1 MLPDWVRLPAHSTSS
16 VVGVKASASSRADT
30 TRLNRG
36 YAVRSIDA
44 NQHPTSNPTTLTQGL

>member
-1 MLPDWVRLPAHSTSS
+1 M
-16 VVGVKASASSRADT
+16 GVNDSASSRAET

-44 NQHPTSNPTTLTQGL
+44 TTHPEHGQ